1 MIAIIRLEAL
11 ADIALREGLTAVEV
25 RELGAELV
33 YTFHF
38 MRNDTKCSA
47 SARHVIAWNLLAE
60 CLDFE
65 GFVTA
70 EIRRFKV
77 RATRC

>member
-1 MIAIIRLEAL
+1 MIAIERLQAL
-11 ADIALREGLTAVEV
+11 AKIAMREGLTAVEV
-25 RELGAELV
+25 HPHGADLV
-33 YTFHF
+33 YTFHYT
-38 MRNDTKCSA
+38 RNDAICS
-47 SARHVIAWNLLAE
+47 STFRHVIAWDLLAE

-77 RATRC
+77 RSMR

>member
-1 MIAIIRLEAL
+1 MIATLRLEAL
-11 ADIALREGLTAVEV
+11 AEIARREGLTAVEV
-25 RELGAELV
+25 HEHGAELV
-33 YTFHF
+33 YAFHF
-38 MRNDTKCSA
+38 TRGEAKCSA
-47 SARHVIAWNLLAE
+47 SARHVIAWDLLAE
-60 CLDFE
+60 CIDFE